1 MGFGER
7 FKTLLKKN
15 NLTQRKFAE
24 DTETHQGLITRYI
37 KEEEPPS
44 GSFIMK
50 AVNYFP
56 NDINY
61 LFFGSKESNAVN
73 EDKTSYLSQN
83 PTKILNEIEVKL
95 KELRDVLPQ

>member
-37 KEEEPPS
+37 KEDVPS
-44 GSFIMK
+44 RLLENQLRQI
-50 AVNYFP
+50 AR
-56 NDINY
+56 
-61 LFFGSKESNAVN
+61 FFQ
-73 EDKTSYLSQN
+73 SQ
-83 PTKILNEIEVKL
+83 L
-95 KELRDVLPQ
+95 KVF